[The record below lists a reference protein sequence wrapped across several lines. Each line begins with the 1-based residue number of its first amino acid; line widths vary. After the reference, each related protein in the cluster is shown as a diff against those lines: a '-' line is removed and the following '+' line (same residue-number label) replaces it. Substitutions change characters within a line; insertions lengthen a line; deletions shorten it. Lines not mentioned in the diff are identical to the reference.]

1 MAILNQERIFRQQVL
16 LTEATFHIRG
26 LCIATKNA
34 LNNLSAS
41 SLASAARLPTTVTP
55 QFLLT
60 VLSVC
65 LRSYRSNRPGTRAAP
80 AVPRPEAADDAAGAD
95 GSCSGGRRRR
105 AETETAAA
113 GYLVRREGDSKS
125 SAAHHQLPRGRS
137 TCVRWPRNATLS

>member
-16 LTEATFHIRG
+16 HRGHISYPRFMYRE
-26 LCIATKNA
+26 NA

-41 SLASAARLPTTVTP
+41 SRLCCEVITYRYPPVSSHRTLP
-55 QFLLT
+55 A
-60 VLSVC
+60 C

-95 GSCSGGRRRR
+95 GSCPGGRRRR
-105 AETETAAA
+105 AETETAA

-137 TCVRWPRNATLS
+137 TCACAGQGMQP